1 MALFDNY
8 QDFAL
13 HTMSEYLT
21 IARHCI
27 ETKQEEFADGCYGMA
42 ALLLLTSVM
51 DTLGS
56 FYPNKQYTPRTQDNI
71 DKDNVGSVKNHFE
84 DFCEKFISDDKSEI
98 ANFYANLYEKGRC
111 AAVHNSAL
119 RSGILISIDEK
130 EPLFNSDYTTINIA
144 KLYDKVEE
152 AFNTWVSDTYHSN
165 DVPALLKEHSPIPD
179 TGTTQNNVS
188 QPAK

>member
-21 IARHCI
+21 MAKVSMTVPK
-27 ETKQEEFADGCYGMA
+27 EKDSGGCYGMA
-42 ALLLLTSVM
+42 ALLLLSSVM

-56 FYPNKQYTPRTQDNI
+56 FYPNKQYTSRVQQDVDNN
-71 DKDNVGSVKNHFE
+71 NVGNVEGHFKNFYK
-84 DFCEKFISDDKSEI
+84 KFIFDDDTEAENFRK
-98 ANFYANLYEKGRC
+98 NFYKQGRC

-130 EPLFNSDYTTINIA
+130 EPLFNSDYTTINIV
-144 KLYDKVEE
+144 KLYDNVKD
-152 AFNTWVSDTYHSN
+152 AFNTWVYDTYQSN
-165 DVPALLKEHSPIPD
+165 DVPDLLKKYQPIPT
-179 TGTTQNNVS
+179 TGTTQTDVS
-188 QPAK
+188 QIIK